1 MSFELTA
8 CTLACRRIE
17 GLIIDSCLLSF
28 CQWRMSSE
36 FLLRKTLMRAITADP
51 AIPINCLRL
60 AGCPTA
66 QLSIARQVIP
76 SNNKMYVGAIT
87 TPIANHVKTWNIMA
101 AAQRLATAADTPICK
116 RDRLSPVKIPVSK
129 VASKF
134 AGTKKAQILMQ
145 YVCENSV
152 TVLKSS
158 ISLIVGPVEYT

>member
-1 MSFELTA
+1 
-8 CTLACRRIE
+8 
-17 GLIIDSCLLSF
+17 
-28 CQWRMSSE
+28 
-36 FLLRKTLMRAITADP
+36 
-51 AIPINCLRL
+51 
-60 AGCPTA
+60 
-66 QLSIARQVIP
+66 
-76 SNNKMYVGAIT
+76 MYVGAIT

-101 AAQRLATAADTPICK
+101 AAQRLATTADAPICQ

>member
-1 MSFELTA
+1 MRSFAVDT
-8 CTLACRRIE
+8 
-17 GLIIDSCLLSF
+17 
-28 CQWRMSSE
+28 
-36 FLLRKTLMRAITADP
+36 
-51 AIPINCLRL
+51 AIPINSLML

-66 QLSIARQVIP
+66 QQLRARQVIP

-87 TPIANHVKTWNIMA
+87 TPIANQLKTCPIMA
-101 AAQRLATAADTPICK
+101 AAQRLATAADDPICQ

-158 ISLIVGPVEYT
+158 ISLIVGPVGYI